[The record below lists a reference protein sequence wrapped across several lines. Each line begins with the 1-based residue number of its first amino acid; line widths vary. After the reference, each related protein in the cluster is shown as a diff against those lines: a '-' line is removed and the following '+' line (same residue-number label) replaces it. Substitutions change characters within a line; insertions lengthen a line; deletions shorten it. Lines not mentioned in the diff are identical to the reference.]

1 MVIAQIV
8 EGFRQRGSWTKIQG
22 IFKMCNLSTG
32 RGWEETT
39 KKLINEQDLNQDEN
53 FSKKVDQL
61 FSYYNN
67 FLLVSNK
74 AVKLYSREREI
85 INKWI
90 VSFKS
95 HEPEDNL
102 FHEVYPFPL
111 SKTRLND
118 LDESQKLVEIIDD
131 DDKLVIIFCTKR
143 FAIEKTEIDT
153 HQLQEGARKELIN
166 YDKVIGEK
174 RTYYQYFDIVVLSK
188 KENFI
193 EVRVDITTSSPFK
206 YLSSKDTDKAFY
218 QTISSFNK
226 LLREIVKTKE
236 SLHTSTN
243 VFPLIDRLYES
254 DEGKVIELGF
264 VTDGGSTKHEK
275 MRKNS
280 SCLRIEPYHD
290 AGKRAIDHIT
300 PYRLAVSWDVENL
313 DNFKNTLELSLP
325 GNVKELSEVPADL
338 GRFLIKNCICLE
350 DYNFVLNKVLTYLK
364 TS

>member
-143 FAIEKTEIDT
+143 FAIEPI
-153 HQLQEGARKELIN
+153 
-166 YDKVIGEK
+166 
-174 RTYYQYFDIVVLSK
+174 
-188 KENFI
+188 
-193 EVRVDITTSSPFK
+193 
-206 YLSSKDTDKAFY
+206 
-218 QTISSFNK
+218 
-226 LLREIVKTKE
+226 
-236 SLHTSTN
+236 
-243 VFPLIDRLYES
+243 
-254 DEGKVIELGF
+254 
-264 VTDGGSTKHEK
+264 
-275 MRKNS
+275 
-280 SCLRIEPYHD
+280 
-290 AGKRAIDHIT
+290 
-300 PYRLAVSWDVENL
+300 
-313 DNFKNTLELSLP
+313 
-325 GNVKELSEVPADL
+325 
-338 GRFLIKNCICLE
+338 
-350 DYNFVLNKVLTYLK
+350 
-364 TS
+364 